1 MFHVMFVDAKLVF
14 IVLPLLGAGC
24 RSHNLGMTMRN

>member
-1 MFHVMFVDAKLVF
+1 VFHVMFFDAELVF

-24 RSHNLGMTMRN
+24 RSHNLGMIMRN